1 MKELS
6 VMIVKDG
13 EGATKLINI
22 IVEKAKTDADA
33 KKAAMQVAN
42 SSLVKTAFFGED
54 FNWGRILGALGS
66 SGAAFDMNR
75 VNLLFNTIPAVQN
88 GQGIKENITKL
99 NKNC

>member
-33 KKAAMQVAN
+33 KKLPCRSPTPV
-42 SSLVKTAFFGED
+42 L
-54 FNWGRILGALGS
+54 
-66 SGAAFDMNR
+66 
-75 VNLLFNTIPAVQN
+75 
-88 GQGIKENITKL
+88 
-99 NKNC
+99 